1 MADTPQEYIQHH
13 LTNAKV
19 CVVDGSI
26 ATNYGCAE
34 AGFWTLHWDSLLVS
48 ALLGSLFLW
57 LFYRVGKNATT
68 GTPGKLQCF
77 VEMVVEQVD
86 EIVKGAFHG
95 RDKLVAPLALTL
107 FCWIL
112 LMNTMDLIPVDFIP
126 QLMHLAGFEY
136 FKVVPTVDLNTTL
149 AMAIGVLILTVAY
162 MIKYKGFKGFVK
174 EFTLHPI
181 NNKAL
186 IPFNLVLETVSLFA
200 KPVSLSLRL
209 YGNMYSGE
217 LIFILIAVTYTAGAV
232 LGGLGVIAHIIWA
245 IFHILVIVLQA
256 FIFTMLTIVYL
267 SMASNDSH

>member
-13 LTNAKV
+13 LTNAKI
-19 CVVDGSI
+19 CLVDGGV
-26 ATNYGCAE
+26 ATNKGCAD
-34 AGFWTLHWDSLLVS
+34 AGFWTLHWDSLLFSVG
-48 ALLGSLFLW
+48 LGALFLW

-77 VEMVVEQVD
+77 IEMLVEQVD
-86 EIVKGAFHG
+86 AIVKDAFHG

-107 FCWIL
+107 FVWIF
-112 LMNTMDLIPVDFIP
+112 LMNLMDLVPVDFIP
-126 QLMHLAGFEY
+126 SLMGVAGFEY
-136 FKVVPTVDLNTTL
+136 FKIVPTVDLNITL
-149 AMAIGVLILTVAY
+149 ALALGVLVLTVVY
-162 MIKYKGFKGFVK
+162 YIKYKGFKGFVK

-186 IPFNLVLETVSLFA
+186 IPFNLVLESVSLLA

-217 LIFILIAVTYTAGAV
+217 LIFILIAVTYGAGVV
-232 LGGLGVIAHIIWA
+232 LGGLGVIAHVIWA

-256 FIFTMLTIVYL
+256 FIFTMLTVVYL